1 MAEDRSAARRRIIHA
16 LCNGACA
23 PLCRATPALANDP
36 LHFGIV
42 VPHQGEMRRRGARR
56 GQRRFGRKGTDAEGE
71 ANLRRGLAAWP
82 RGTRRRIDARFRA
95 VSQILSADAMRR
107 VRMARLTLRGNRTAA
122 RDTIRP
128 SFAAAPFGSYA

>member
-82 RGTRRRIDARFRA
+82 RGTRRRIDARFRGFMT
-95 VSQILSADAMRR
+95 SKSATEIAS
-107 VRMARLTLRGNRTAA
+107 G
-122 RDTIRP
+122 RP
-128 SFAAAPFGSYA
+128 SRRQLRHSSTNYARVP